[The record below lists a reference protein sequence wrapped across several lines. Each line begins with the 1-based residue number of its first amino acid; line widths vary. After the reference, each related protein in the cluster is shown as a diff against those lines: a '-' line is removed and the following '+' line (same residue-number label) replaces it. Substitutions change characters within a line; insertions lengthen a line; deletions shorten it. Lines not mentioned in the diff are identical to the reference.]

1 MPEKISEEA
10 IKLFASDSKIALVAV
25 ADGEG
30 YPHITMLSTLMAKD
44 EKTVMFGQFSE
55 GLSKRFIQERPKTG
69 FLLMSVDKEMW
80 RGRAVFT
87 GTATGG
93 TEFDIMNNKP
103 LFRYNTYFGI
113 GRVYYL
119 DLVDITEKEALPMG
133 AIIRGALLTRLKK
146 GGVRAHANG
155 ALNRISRALTDGLS
169 TLKFL
174 ASEDAQGFCS
184 ITPVIQAASCTDGR
198 IVFTP
203 GPYADEIKGIQAGQ
217 KVGLF
222 AMNLSLE
229 CVLTKGIFRGVQKGV
244 CVMDVEKVYN
254 PLMPV
259 PGYIYPKEPL
269 RAVEEFI

>member
-25 ADGEG
+25 TDGEG
-30 YPHITMLSTLMAKD
+30 YPHITMLSTLMSKD
-44 EKTVMFGQFSE
+44 DHTIMFGQFSE
-55 GLSKRFIQERPKTG
+55 GLSKRFIHERPKTG
-69 FLLMSVDKEMW
+69 FLLMSVDREMW

-87 GTATGG
+87 GTAATGA
-93 TEFDIMNNKP
+93 EFDIMNNKP

-119 DLVDITEKEALPMG
+119 DLVDITDKETLPMG
-133 AIIRGALLTRLKK
+133 AIIRGALFTRLKK
-146 GGVRAHANG
+146 GGARGNSNG
-155 ALNRISRALTDGLS
+155 ALSRISRGLTDGLS

-174 ASEDAQGFCS
+174 AAEDAQGFCS
-184 ITPVIQAASCTDGR
+184 ITPVIQATSGTDGR
-198 IVFTP
+198 IVFARR
-203 GPYADEIKGIQAGQ
+203 PYEEEIKGIRPGQ
-217 KVGLF
+217 KAAVF

-229 CVLTKGIFRGVQKGV
+229 CVLAKGIYRGEQKGL

-259 PGYIYPKEPL
+259 PGYIYPREPL
-269 RAVEEFI
+269 RAVTEFD